1 MAADEIN
8 SDGKILP
15 TSSDSGAL
23 YWTSAAEPSLTLT
36 FRRCIPLRNIRELL
50 LGRESQVFK
59 SPACLACNPAVC
71 FTIRCDEMQLD
82 LECADEVQAVSWLLG
97 IVNMMLQDNNRKLIA
112 SDDTPTAQTQ
122 RDSLEAA
129 NISTD
134 AAATTLAPPPSTLS
148 NGRRSTRRFS
158 VMPAQPHE
166 VDQLHRRVSVAWFN
180 AAQGDA
186 GALEVVQKHRAT
198 LKPPRQHSPQHN
210 TTQHNTAPHSTAQR
224 LSEGECR
231 DSQ

>member
-1 MAADEIN
+1 MLCCLVADEIN
-8 SDGKILP
+8 VDGKILP
-15 TSSDSGAL
+15 TSNDSGAL

-59 SPACLACNPAVC
+59 SAACLTCNPAVC

-82 LECADEVQAVSWLLG
+82 LECVDEVQAVSWLLG

-112 SDDTPTAQTQ
+112 SDDSPANNQTQ
-122 RDSLEAA
+122 RDSDGAA
-129 NISTD
+129 DITIDTSTL
-134 AAATTLAPPPSTLS
+134 TLAPPQSTVQS
-148 NGRRSTRRFS
+148 GRRSTRRFS

-198 LKPPRQHSPQHN
+198 LKPPRQ
-210 TTQHNTAPHSTAQR
+210 STLQQITNIAHE
-224 LSEGECR
+224 LSRCYHAVVSG
-231 DSQ
+231 

>member
-1 MAADEIN
+1 MCVSDEIN

-15 TSSDSGAL
+15 TSNDSGAL

-59 SPACLACNPAVC
+59 SAACLSCNPAVC

-112 SDDTPTAQTQ
+112 SDDTPTAQAQ
-122 RDSLEAA
+122 RDSDGAA
-129 NISTD
+129 D
-134 AAATTLAPPPSTLS
+134 ASIDALAATLAPPQPTVQG
-148 NGRRSTRRFS
+148 GRRSTRRFS

-198 LKPPRQHSPQHN
+198 LKPPRHN
-210 TTQHNTAPHSTAQR
+210 TTTAQHNPAQH
-224 LSEGECR
+224 GC
-231 DSQ
+231 